1 MRWIAMMLTF
11 VFTCGL
17 VGCQATRNS
26 IETGASTAAIA
37 GSPVIEK
44 VNLDIKYR
52 MEW

>member
-1 MRWIAMMLTF
+1 MRWIALNL

-17 VGCQATRNS
+17 IGCQATRNS
-26 IETGASTAAIA
+26 IETGASTTAIA

>member
-1 MRWIAMMLTF
+1 MRVSFLIII
-11 VFTCGL
+11 VGL
-17 VGCQATRNS
+17 AGCQSTRQS
-26 IETGASTAAIA
+26 FETGASTTAIV

>member
-1 MRWIAMMLTF
+1 MRVYFLLII
-11 VFTCGL
+11 VGL
-17 VGCQATRNS
+17 AGCQSTKQS
-26 IETGASTAAIA
+26 FETGASTTAIA